1 MISDRDRQLLTEAGR
16 EYILDAVIHSK
27 KLKEKLSTS
36 EHRNLSRYVNEL
48 TYEEV
53 ISLTITEDIRKFEG
67 GFSKFLKYS
76 LAAIAGM
83 AVGGIGLAV
92 PTVAMFT
99 LYLYRKATDTCEK
112 SCFTPRFFSSER
124 KVCKLSCQLNAA
136 RKMANDL
143 SSEVSKCGTYSNPK
157 RCENKLQKEHIKWVQ
172 RVRQLTVRLNAA
184 RVAANEKERKE
195 RFKQQQKLRQ
205 AQSPQQQTPNMDNI
219 IITRKGNTIIVSESD
234 DNQEFHFKV
243 DPNREKQI
251 RMIMYL
257 GLWAVPIPFFNDLIN
272 YVAKKYSF
280 GCVGKC
286 AAQMKV
292 SKDVCYAQCSYLGS
306 KYAVDFLRKQLPK
319 CNKAKNRA
327 KCKQKIYNL
336 LEDWE
341 QRKVERQMKF
351 EKLLRD
357 KLRDKKEKQDKIMA
371 KRQQGNQ

>member
-1 MISDRDRQLLTEAGR
+1 MISDRDRQLLTEAGK

-143 SSEVSKCGTYSNPK
+143 NSQVSKCSTYSNPK
-157 RCENKLQKEHIKWVQ
+157 RCEHKLQNEHIKWVK
-172 RVRQLTVRLNAA
+172 RVRQLIVRLNAA
-184 RVAANEKERKE
+184 KMVANEKERKE
-195 RFKQQQKLRQ
+195 RLKQQKK
-205 AQSPQQQTPNMDNI
+205 QTTMDNI
-219 IITRKGNTIIVSESD
+219 TITRSGDTIIVSESD
-234 DNQEFHFKV
+234 DNKEFHFEV
-243 DPNREKQI
+243 DPKKERNARI
-251 RMIMYL
+251 VLYL
-257 GLWAVPIPFFNDLIN
+257 GLGVLPIPFFNDIIN
-272 YVAKKYSF
+272 YIIKKYSF
-280 GCVGKC
+280 GCAGKC
-286 AAQMKV
+286 VAQMKV
-292 SKDVCYAQCSYLGS
+292 PKDVCYAQCAYLGA
-306 KYAVDFLRKQLPK
+306 KYAVDLLKKQLPK
-319 CNKAKNRA
+319 CDKSKNTI

-341 QRKVERQMKF
+341 QRKVERKMKF
-351 EKLLRD
+351 EQLLRD
-357 KLRDKKEKQDKIMA
+357 KLRDRKEQQDKIMA